1 MVCQILLGTVLVLST
16 EVVCRVRSKKQCVW
30 SVRSNGC
37 GAGWGQRHRKF
48 PGQVPSPSA
57 ARLLAGLSTMNY
69 GIKCGVVKNGKIL
82 CCIK

>member
-1 MVCQILLGTVLVLST
+1 MV
-16 EVVCRVRSKKQCVW
+16 
-30 SVRSNGC
+30 NGVSEARNSAC
-37 GAGWGQRHRKF
+37 GASEATAMAGGAGQRHRKF

-57 ARLLAGLSTMNY
+57 ARRAGLSTMNY

>member
-1 MVCQILLGTVLVLST
+1 MACQKQGTV
-16 EVVCRVRSKKQCVW
+16 RVERQKQRLW
-30 SVRSNGC
+30 R
-37 GAGWGQRHRKF
+37 GAGQRHRKF

>member
-1 MVCQILLGTVLVLST
+1 MQKYLVY
-16 EVVCRVRSKKQCVW
+16 VVSKARNSAAVERQKQRRW
-30 SVRSNGC
+30 WR
-37 GAGWGQRHRKF
+37 GQRHRKF

-57 ARLLAGLSTMNY
+57 ARRAGLSTMNY